1 MVRDR
6 GAVVSSCTGFGA
18 PVFNVFNHDNI
29 PTFRDGKPWPG
40 GIIDGQGR
48 GREAGY
54 KPVNGRTLFDN
65 GVVYGYCTDTTY
77 QATAALAQELKVLN
91 LVFSPIDLIKIM
103 GPNSA
108 AVIGKSKEIG
118 TLEPGKLAD
127 IVVLTGNPLDGYWN
141 LLTDVMTIKG
151 GRVLVDKRSQLHTVR
166 VL

>member
-1 MVRDR
+1 
-6 GAVVSSCTGFGA
+6 
-18 PVFNVFNHDNI
+18 
-29 PTFRDGKPWPG
+29 
-40 GIIDGQGR
+40 
-48 GREAGY
+48 
-54 KPVNGRTLFDN
+54 VNGRTLFDN

-77 QATAALAQELKVLN
+77 EATAALAQELKVLN

-108 AVIGKSKEIG
+108 AVIGKGKEIG

-151 GRVLVDKRSQLHTVR
+151 GQVLVDKRPRLHTIK